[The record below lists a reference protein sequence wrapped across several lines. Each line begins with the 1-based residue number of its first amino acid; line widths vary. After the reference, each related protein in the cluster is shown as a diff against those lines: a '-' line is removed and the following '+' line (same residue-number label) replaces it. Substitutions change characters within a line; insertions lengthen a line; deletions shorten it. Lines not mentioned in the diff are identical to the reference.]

1 MLVSLSLRHLA
12 MVKEFTAQE
21 EAPSAAC
28 EGRTGLM
35 ASTVCRALSS
45 SPSKV
50 ECVAPTED
58 ASPCVGSKALNPL

>member
-1 MLVSLSLRHLA
+1 MA
-12 MVKEFTAQE
+12 KEFTAQE

-45 SPSKV
+45 SLLRLGVLLLQKTPPPVWDPKH
-50 ECVAPTED
+50 
-58 ASPCVGSKALNPL
+58 